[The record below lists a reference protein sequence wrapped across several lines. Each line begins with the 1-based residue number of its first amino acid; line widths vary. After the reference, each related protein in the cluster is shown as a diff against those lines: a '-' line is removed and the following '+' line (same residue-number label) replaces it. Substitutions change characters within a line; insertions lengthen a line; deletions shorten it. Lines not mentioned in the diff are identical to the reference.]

1 MCTKAYNST
10 SICNFFWF
18 VTYLHNFRSQDFWCV
33 GRISLKYQFHEIL
46 YPSLFKILYRG
57 LF

>member
-18 VTYLHNFRSQDFWCV
+18 VTYLFNFRSQDFWCV

-46 YPSLFKILYRG
+46 YPSLFKILY
-57 LF
+57 